1 MIFSYIAYVT
11 PYCRIF
17 NNVVMAKLS
26 GGLLFTGSISGMS
39 AYRMKGSDEIIFRMK
54 GGGSKTLIK
63 RSPSCLLTRQNGTE
77 FSGCG
82 KAAGSVRLAIQPVL
96 RLGDYNFTG
105 PLTALSKS
113 IQLFDKNH
121 VRGQRAICF
130 SQHRYLLEGFQ
141 LNKGHQFDDVI
152 RHPLQC
158 DIIRKSRKAVVQ
170 LPDLIPKLNQFIP
183 WQYPMYRFI
192 ISLGVVKDTIYGDG
206 GYPPHDNSYGYWP
219 VSVKTNWQP
228 VQEPLTGQTYT
239 LRLEEKKALEDNQ
252 SLVLAIGIQMGIP
265 TSNGQTNPVAKK
277 GSARI
282 IMVR

>member
-1 MIFSYIAYVT
+1 
-11 PYCRIF
+11 
-17 NNVVMAKLS
+17 MAKLS
-26 GGLLFTGSISGMS
+26 GGLQFTGSISGMS

-54 GGGSKTLIK
+54 GGGSKTKIR
-63 RSPSCLLTRQNGTE
+63 RSSSCLLTRQNGTE

-82 KAAGSVRLAIQPVL
+82 KAAGSIRMAIQPVL
-96 RLGDYNFTG
+96 RLSDYNFTG
-105 PLTALSKS
+105 TLTALSKS

-130 SQHRYLLEGFQ
+130 SQHRYLLEGFH

-158 DIIRKSRKAVVQ
+158 EIIRNSRKAMVQ

-183 WQYPMYRFI
+183 WQYPLYRFI
-192 ISLGVVKDTIYGDG
+192 ISLGAVKDTIYSGI
-206 GYPPHDNSYGYWP
+206 GYPTHSNTEGYWP
-219 VSVKTNWQP
+219 VSVDTDWHP

-265 TSNGQTNPVAKK
+265 TSNGQTDPVAQK
-277 GSARI
+277 GCARI
-282 IMVR
+282 LMVR